1 MFKKPSNLGQSH
13 KVSGADRKKLRKALE
28 KAYGVSEDGLEAILP
43 AKAGELEC
51 VKLASP
57 SRMVLYLHDGSPI
70 LMDPNGKGDY
80 APTVFALW
88 RWPDMLPRVYVK
100 HPAVS
105 RYLVGGADLMLPGVA
120 LPPEGLPAF
129 QRDQLLALCSPGNPA
144 PVAVGAAVM
153 DSGDAA
159 ARIRGQAPGGCRG
172 KLVEVMQHYGDCLWS
187 DVGGRAVPNPG
198 FLPDGVVPPGV
209 ASVEATLNGDFGDDS
224 GDDGEGA
231 SGAAQDGEGA
241 AAEPAGASAAD
252 AAAER
257 VAGLGLDG
265 GAPGE
270 ASTSGAGGPSGGGG
284 GGGGEEAAVDMDALL
299 ESVLLQALS
308 KSVKDGDLPLN
319 SSVLWNQHMLPQRPA
334 GSTLDVKKSKHKKM
348 SKFLQAYGKSGLLTC
363 KEDKHSGDVIV
374 TAVNRKCPLLL
385 DFRPYKA
392 SSTAAAESAGGGGGP
407 EGPAASSSSDAAGAS
422 ASSSCSAAQQAQ
434 LLIEEV
440 YKPGRELRPIFEELK
455 LNPEALYTGAEA
467 AEVAFAYVKA
477 AGLDDP
483 ARGAQLPDN
492 RTLQLNPLLCDALF
506 KGFIKKGETYP
517 THLPKAELRDCFMRR
532 MHMQCRLSRGPYQVV
547 RKGAPP
553 AVSISTEKRQG
564 NKRVTKIAGLEAF
577 LVDPEV
583 VAGECQRKFAC
594 STSVVD
600 LPGKNTGQEV
610 VLQGSFPEKAADFL
624 MTTYGIPK
632 KYFLVKSS

>member
-1 MFKKPSNLGQSH
+1 MFKKPFNLGQSH

-28 KAYGVSEDGLEAILP
+28 KVYGVGEDGLEAILP

-57 SRMVLYLHDGSPI
+57 SRVVLYLHDGSPI
-70 LMDPNGKGDY
+70 LLDPNGKGDY

-88 RWPDMLPRVYVK
+88 RWPDLLPRVYVK

-120 LPPEGLPAF
+120 MPAEGLPAF
-129 QRDQLLALCSPGNPA
+129 QVGQWLLAVCSPGNPA

-153 DSGDAA
+153 DSSDAA
-159 ARIRGQAPGGCRG
+159 ARIRGQVPGGCRG

-187 DVGGRAVPNPG
+187 DVGGRAVPNAG
-198 FLPDGVVPPGV
+198 FLADGVVPPG
-209 ASVEATLNGDFGDDS
+209 
-224 GDDGEGA
+224 
-231 SGAAQDGEGA
+231 
-241 AAEPAGASAAD
+241 SAAD
-252 AAAER
+252 GAAER
-257 VAGLGLDG
+257 IAGLSLDG
-265 GAPGE
+265 AGGAGGE
-270 ASTSGAGGPSGGGG
+270 SGAASTSGSGAGAA
-284 GGGGEEAAVDMDALL
+284 GGGGEAEAEAVDMDALL
-299 ESVLLQALS
+299 ESVDSLTDSDALAQLQAILHPVACAPFTLTTLAQALT

-348 SKFLQAYGKSGLLTC
+348 SKFLQATGLLTC

-374 TAVNRKCPLLL
+374 TAVNRN
-385 DFRPYKA
+385 
-392 SSTAAAESAGGGGGP
+392 TAAAESAGPTAGAPETAAATSGGAG
-407 EGPAASSSSDAAGAS
+407 ASSSAAGGNDGS
-422 ASSSCSAAQQAQ
+422 GCQAQ

-455 LNPEALYTGAEA
+455 LNPEALYTGSEA
-467 AEVAFAYVKA
+467 AEVALAYVKA

-483 ARGAQLPDN
+483 ARAQLPDN

-517 THLPKAELRDCFMRR
+517 THLPKSELREAFMRR
-532 MHMQCRLSRGPYQVV
+532 MHLQCRLSRGAYQVCVV

-553 AVSISTEKRQG
+553 AVAISTEKRQG

-632 KYFLVKSS
+632 KYFLVKSA